1 MYWYETEGT
10 DRDVFVSTR
19 VRLARNLVDYPFEPR
34 LDQTGAKEIIEKVR
48 TVFASEQGYTFT
60 DFSKVTENEKL
71 SLVEKHLVS
80 PEFARKNTPCA
91 MIENDEKQV
100 YIMVCEE
107 DHLRIQCIRGGFDPK
122 GAMKAA
128 LKADAAIDA
137 KLHVAFDE
145 ELGYLTHCPT
155 NLGTGLRIS
164 VMMFLPALT
173 ATGRIKSIQSQL
185 SKIGLTVR
193 GTTGEGS
200 AAKGCLYQFSN
211 CITQG
216 ATEEEIMNN
225 LRQATGTIAQ
235 AERETRQQLLENN
248 EDLLRDRVMR
258 ALGTM
263 RSAYMMD
270 TEELYRLYADVR
282 MGIAMGLCKSITYPQ
297 LDTLLI
303 QCMPATLSAKAEE
316 PLSAPQRDKLRAEQ
330 LRTSTQQF
338 G

>member
-34 LDQTGAKEIIEKVR
+34 LDETGAKEIIEKIR
-48 TVFASEQGYTFT
+48 TVFAAEQGYTFT
-60 DFSKVTENEKL
+60 DFTGVTENEKL

-80 PEFARKNTPCA
+80 PEFARKKTPCA
-91 MIENDEKQV
+91 MIENDEQQV

-107 DHLRIQCIRGGFDPK
+107 DHLRIQGIRSGFDPR
-122 GAMKAA
+122 GAMDAA
-128 LKADAAIDA
+128 LKADTIIDA
-137 KLHVAFDE
+137 KLHIAFDE

-173 ATGRIKSIQSQL
+173 ATGRIKSIQGQL

-211 CITQG
+211 SVTQG
-216 ATEEEIMNN
+216 VTEEEILNN
-225 LRQATGTIAQ
+225 LQQAVGTIAQ

-248 EDLLRDRVMR
+248 ADLLKDRVMR

-263 RSAYMMD
+263 GSAYMMD

-282 MGIAMGLCKSITYPQ
+282 MGVAMGICDTVTYTQ

-303 QCMPATLSAKAEE
+303 HCMPATLTARAGES
-316 PLSAPQRDKLRAEQ
+316 LSAIQRDKARATY
-330 LRTSTQQF
+330 LRTSTQQL